1 MESTVQHQDAV
12 GRFLKTIGRYSLL
25 APDEELQLAHQVQRA
40 IALEERQKPGSSREQ
55 WAEDAGVELADL
67 ERVLQEGKAAK
78 KRMVECNLRL
88 VVSIAKRYRNRG
100 LPFLDLIQEGTI
112 GLTRAVEKF
121 DPTRGYKFST
131 YATWWIRQSVNR
143 GIQNKGR
150 MIRLPAHMYEK
161 VSKVKRKYR
170 ELSATSGLRPP
181 VNDVFDSL
189 EIGDNY
195 RDLITRHMSE
205 MRSLNLVVGDEDGT
219 ELQHFIQDEDSDPVD
234 YLNQVAHC
242 EEVHMLVQHLSDREK
257 DVIVA
262 RYGLDGSNG
271 LTLREI
277 GERIGLSR
285 ERVRQIERRALRKL
299 RRLQTEMSAINRQ
312 AVPTAGHH
320 YSATMAEDDR

>member
-1 MESTVQHQDAV
+1 MSENLDLQDAV
-12 GRFLKTIGRYSLL
+12 GRFLKAIGRYSLL
-25 APDEELQLAHQVQRA
+25 TPEEELSLAYQVQQMMGLLAKRKKRESVESW
-40 IALEERQKPGSSREQ
+40 ALRMQLSIG
-55 WAEDAGVELADL
+55 ELEA
-67 ERVLQEGKAAK
+67 VLQKGEAAK

-161 VSKVKRKYR
+161 VSQVKRRYR
-170 ELSATSGLRPP
+170 ELSAERGARPRAE
-181 VNDVFDSL
+181 DVFESL
-189 EIGDNY
+189 EIGENY
-195 RDLITRHMSE
+195 RELITRHMGE
-205 MRSLNLVVGDEDGT
+205 MRSLNMGVGDEDGT
-219 ELQHFIQDEDSDPVD
+219 ELQHFIQDEDNDPIEH
-234 YLNQVAHC
+234 LNRLAHC
-242 EEVHMLVQHLSDREK
+242 EEVKVLVEQLSDREK
-257 DVIVA
+257 QVIVA
-262 RYGLDGSNG
+262 RYGLDGSPG

-277 GERIGLSR
+277 GEHIGLSR

-299 RRLQTEMSAINRQ
+299 RRLQQ
-312 AVPTAGHH
+312 D
-320 YSATMAEDDR
+320 YSTPKGTTP

>member
-1 MESTVQHQDAV
+1 MSDKLDLQDAV
-12 GRFLKTIGRYSLL
+12 GRFLKAIGRYSLL
-25 APDEELQLAHQVQRA
+25 TPEEELALAYQVQQMMNLQSQRKTRDSLEDWAQRMQLSVEELQKQL
-40 IALEERQKPGSSREQ
+40 QKG
-55 WAEDAGVELADL
+55 EL
-67 ERVLQEGKAAK
+67 AK

-161 VSKVKRKYR
+161 VSQVKRRYR
-170 ELSATSGLRPP
+170 ELSSERGSRPKAE
-181 VNDVFDSL
+181 DVFESL
-189 EIGDNY
+189 DIGSNY
-195 RDLITRHMSE
+195 RELITRHMGD
-205 MRSLNLVVGDEDGT
+205 MRSLNMGVGDEDGT
-219 ELQHFIQDEDSDPVD
+219 ELQHFIQDEDNDPVEHM
-234 YLNQVAHC
+234 NRIAHC
-242 EEVHMLVQHLSDREK
+242 EEVRALVDQLSDREK
-257 DVIVA
+257 QVIIT
-262 RYGLDGSNG
+262 RYGLDGSTG

-277 GERIGLSR
+277 GEHIGLSR

-299 RRLQTEMSAINRQ
+299 KRLQQE
-312 AVPTAGHH
+312 
-320 YSATMAEDDR
+320 YATPKTLV

>member
-1 MESTVQHQDAV
+1 MSDTPDLQDAV
-12 GRFLKTIGRYSLL
+12 GRFLKAIGRYSLL
-25 APDEELQLAHQVQRA
+25 SPDEELQLAHQVQ
-40 IALEERQKPGSSREQ
+40 QMMSFQDSR
-55 WAEDAGVELADL
+55 
-67 ERVLQEGKAAK
+67 QEGESLEALATRFDLPVSELQRIIRSGEHAK

-161 VSKVKRKYR
+161 VSQVKRRYR
-170 ELSATSGLRPP
+170 ELSAEKGGRPQA
-181 VNDVFDSL
+181 DEVFESL
-189 EIGDNY
+189 DIGDNY
-195 RDLITRHMSE
+195 RDLITRHMAD
-205 MRSLNLVVGDEDGT
+205 MRSLNMGVGDEDGT
-219 ELQHFIQDEDSDPVD
+219 ELQHFIQDEDNDPVEH
-234 YLNQVAHC
+234 LNRMAHC
-242 EEVHMLVQHLSDREK
+242 EEVRVLVQQLSDRERQ
-257 DVIVA
+257 VIIA
-262 RYGLDGSNG
+262 RYGLDGSSG

-277 GERIGLSR
+277 GEHIGLSR

-299 RRLQTEMSAINRQ
+299 RRLQQEYAM
-312 AVPTAGHH
+312 PKG
-320 YSATMAEDDR
+320 DR

>member
-1 MESTVQHQDAV
+1 MVDSSHQQDAV
-12 GRFLKTIGRYSLL
+12 GRFLKTIGRYTLL
-25 APDEELQLAHQVQRA
+25 APDEELHLAHQVQRM
-40 IALEERQKPGSSREQ
+40 I
-55 WAEDAGVELADL
+55 DL
-67 ERVLQEGKAAK
+67 ETRRPQGAPLPEWANAVGMEVEALKVQLQDGKLAK

-170 ELSATSGLRPP
+170 ELSSVSGNRPP
-181 VNDVFDSL
+181 VNDVFESL
-189 EIGDNY
+189 EIGENY
-195 RDLITRHMSE
+195 RELITRHMSE

-219 ELQHFIQDEDSDPVD
+219 ELQHFIQDEDNDPVD
-234 YLNQVAHC
+234 YLNRVAHF
-242 EEVHMLVQHLSDREK
+242 EEVQLLVGHLSDREK

-262 RYGLDGSNG
+262 RYGLDGTNG

-299 RRLQTEMSAINRQ
+299 RRLQADLAMVNRAAIERPQ
-312 AVPTAGHH
+312 MGKEPVSVA
-320 YSATMAEDDR
+320 AE

>member
-1 MESTVQHQDAV
+1 VEDWSRRL
-12 GRFLKTIGRYSLL
+12 GIPL
-25 APDEELQLAHQVQRA
+25 AELQQIL
-40 IALEERQKPGSSREQ
+40 RQGE
-55 WAEDAGVELADL
+55 
-67 ERVLQEGKAAK
+67 AAK

-161 VSKVKRKYR
+161 VSQVKRRYR
-170 ELSATSGLRPP
+170 ELSAERGSRPQAEE
-181 VNDVFDSL
+181 VFDSL
-189 EIGDNY
+189 DIGDNY
-195 RDLITRHMSE
+195 RELITRHMAE
-205 MRSLNLVVGDEDGT
+205 MRSLNVGVGDEDGT
-219 ELQHFIQDEDSDPVD
+219 ELQHFIPDEDNDPVEH
-234 YLNQVAHC
+234 LTQLARR
-242 EEVHMLVQHLSDREK
+242 EEVRALVGQLSERERQ
-257 DVIVA
+257 VIVA
-262 RYGLDGSNG
+262 RYGLDGSRG

-277 GERIGLSR
+277 GEHIGLSR

-299 RRLQTEMSAINRQ
+299 RRLQQE
-312 AVPTAGHH
+312 
-320 YSATMAEDDR
+320 YSTPKAAKPWVNGNL

>member
-12 GRFLKTIGRYSLL
+12 GRFLKTIGRYRLL
-25 APDEELQLAHQVQRA
+25 APDEELLLAHQVQRA
-40 IALEERQKPGSSREQ
+40 IALEEQRKPGATHEQ
-55 WAEDAGVELADL
+55 WAIDMNLELADL
-67 ERVLQEGKAAK
+67 QRQLEEGKIAK
-78 KRMVECNLRL
+78 RRMVECNLRL

-170 ELSATSGLRPP
+170 ELSATSGIRPP

-234 YLNQVAHC
+234 YLNQVAHR
-242 EEVHMLVQHLSDREK
+242 EEVHMLVEHLGERERE
-257 DVIVA
+257 VIVA

-277 GERIGLSR
+277 GEHIGLSR

-299 RRLQTEMSAINRQ
+299 KRLQTELSSVNRQ
-312 AVPTAGHH
+312 ALSTPAVSLPAPTN
-320 YSATMAEDDR
+320 ED

>member
-1 MESTVQHQDAV
+1 MSDKLDLQDAV
-12 GRFLKTIGRYSLL
+12 GRFLKAIGRYSLL
-25 APDEELQLAHQVQRA
+25 TPEEELALAYQVQQMINLQAQRKTRDSLEDWAKRMQLTVEELQKQL
-40 IALEERQKPGSSREQ
+40 QKGEM
-55 WAEDAGVELADL
+55 
-67 ERVLQEGKAAK
+67 AK

-161 VSKVKRKYR
+161 VSQVKRRYR
-170 ELSATSGLRPP
+170 ELSSEKGSRPKAE
-181 VNDVFDSL
+181 DVFESL
-189 EIGDNY
+189 EIGNNY
-195 RDLITRHMSE
+195 RELITRHMGD
-205 MRSLNLVVGDEDGT
+205 MRSLNMGVGDEDGT
-219 ELQHFIQDEDSDPVD
+219 ELQHFIQDEDNDPVEHM
-234 YLNQVAHC
+234 NRIAHC
-242 EEVHMLVQHLSDREK
+242 EEVRALVDQLSDRERQ
-257 DVIVA
+257 VIIT
-262 RYGLDGSNG
+262 RYGLDGSTG

-277 GERIGLSR
+277 GEHIGLSR

-299 RRLQTEMSAINRQ
+299 KRLQQE
-312 AVPTAGHH
+312 
-320 YSATMAEDDR
+320 YSTPKTPV

>member
-1 MESTVQHQDAV
+1 MSDKPDVQDAV
-12 GRFLKTIGRYSLL
+12 GRFLKSIGRYTLL
-25 APDEELQLAHQVQRA
+25 SPEEELGLAYQVQKMAGILAQRRA
-40 IALEERQKPGSSREQ
+40 REPDAD
-55 WAEDAGVELADL
+55 WAARLGMTEAELRL
-67 ERVLQEGKAAK
+67 ILTRGEAAK

-161 VSKVKRKYR
+161 VSQVKRRYR
-170 ELSATSGLRPP
+170 ELSAETGSRPCAD
-181 VNDVFDSL
+181 DVFESL

-195 RDLITRHMSE
+195 RDLITRHMAD
-205 MRSLNLVVGDEDGT
+205 MRSLNITVGDEDGT
-219 ELQHFIQDEDSDPVD
+219 ELQHFIQDEDNDPVEH
-234 YLNQVAHC
+234 LNRMAHC
-242 EEVHMLVQHLSDREK
+242 EEVRVLVQQLADREK
-257 DVIVA
+257 QVIIA
-262 RYGLDGSNG
+262 RYGLDGSPG

-299 RRLQTEMSAINRQ
+299 KRLQQEYMTPKTPEA
-312 AVPTAGHH
+312 
-320 YSATMAEDDR
+320 

>member
-1 MESTVQHQDAV
+1 MSDKLDLQDAV
-12 GRFLKTIGRYSLL
+12 GRFLKAIGRYSLL
-25 APDEELQLAHQVQRA
+25 SAEEELQLAHQVQQMMLVQSQHRKKEP
-40 IALEERQKPGSSREQ
+40 LEP
-55 WAEDAGVELADL
+55 WAERAGMSVSQ
-67 ERVLQEGKAAK
+67 LQETLRLGEAAK

-161 VSKVKRKYR
+161 VSQVKRRYR
-170 ELSATSGLRPP
+170 ELSAEKGARPQA
-181 VNDVFDSL
+181 DEVFDSL
-189 EIGDNY
+189 DIGENY
-195 RDLITRHMSE
+195 RDLITRHMAD
-205 MRSLNLVVGDEDGT
+205 MRSLNMGVGDEDGT
-219 ELQHFIQDEDSDPVD
+219 ELQHFIQDEDNDPVEH
-234 YLNQVAHC
+234 LNRIAHC
-242 EEVHMLVQHLSDREK
+242 EEVRTLVQQLSDRERQ
-257 DVIVA
+257 VITA
-262 RYGLDGSNG
+262 RYGLDGSSG

-277 GERIGLSR
+277 GEHIGLSR

-299 RRLQTEMSAINRQ
+299 RRLQQE
-312 AVPTAGHH
+312 
-320 YSATMAEDDR
+320 YSAPKSEKLSQ

>member
-1 MESTVQHQDAV
+1 MSDKLDLQDAV
-12 GRFLKTIGRYSLL
+12 GRFLKAIGRYALL
-25 APDEELQLAHQVQRA
+25 SPDEELALAYQVQQMM
-40 IALEERQKPGSSREQ
+40 ALVGQRRQRESIEDWAGRTQMSIEELRETLRKG
-55 WAEDAGVELADL
+55 EI
-67 ERVLQEGKAAK
+67 AK

-161 VSKVKRKYR
+161 VSQVKRRYR
-170 ELSATSGLRPP
+170 ELSAEKGSRPRAE
-181 VNDVFDSL
+181 DVFESL

-195 RDLITRHMSE
+195 RELITRHMSD
-205 MRSLNLVVGDEDGT
+205 MRSLNMGVGDEDGT
-219 ELQHFIQDEDSDPVD
+219 ELQHFIQDEDNDPVEH
-234 YLNQVAHC
+234 LNRIAHC
-242 EEVHMLVQHLSDREK
+242 EEVKTLVEQLSDRERQ
-257 DVIVA
+257 VIIA
-262 RYGLDGSNG
+262 RYGLDGTSG

-277 GERIGLSR
+277 GEHIGLSR

-299 RRLQTEMSAINRQ
+299 RRLQQ
-312 AVPTAGHH
+312 D
-320 YSATMAEDDR
+320 YATPKAREAREKG